1 MSDQNLDPT
10 IRSAL
15 GSSLTRRS
23 LFALGGAAAV
33 TGVLAACGS
42 NTGREPAA
50 TGGGATGGGGS
61 GVTLNQWYHQ
71 YGEAGTQ
78 QAVEKYAA
86 AYKDATVKV
95 SWKPGDYDQST
106 AASLLTD
113 AGPDV
118 FEYGNGPT
126 IDMIKGK
133 QVVDLTDLLGD
144 GKDDFNPSIL
154 KRMTYEGKTYAI
166 PQVVDMQLL
175 VYRKSM
181 LDKAGVTPPQ
191 TIDEL
196 IAAAKKLTQ
205 GNVKGLFLGNDGGAG
220 LMGGPMLW
228 SAGLDYLTEDNK
240 FGFDDPRAGQALGKL
255 REMWDAKVLLLGAP
269 KDWFDASALTAG
281 LTAMQFT
288 GLWTFPDIK
297 KGLGDDF
304 GVMAWPAL
312 DGSGKAS
319 VPVGAYGS
327 CVSAKSKNVEA
338 AKKFVKY
345 LWVDQTADQ
354 LDFATAYGFHI
365 PARTSLI
372 AQATTLKDGQAAEAA
387 KLATDVGHA
396 QSPILWTP
404 KCNTAFGDAM
414 NRIVK
419 EGADPMGEIAKVK
432 AVAEPELKR
441 VLA

>member
-1 MSDQNLDPT
+1 MSDKQ
-10 IRSAL
+10 IGREIGQAL
-15 GSSLTRRS
+15 GANLTRRS

-33 TGVLAACGS
+33 TGALAACGS

-50 TGGGATGGGGS
+50 TGGASGGGS
-61 GVTLNQWYHQ
+61 GATINQWYHQ

-126 IDMIKGK
+126 IDMIKGG
-133 QVVDLTDLLGD
+133 QVVDLTDLIGD
-144 GKDDFNPSIL
+144 TKSDFNPSIL
-154 KRMTYEGKTYAI
+154 ERMTYDGKTYAI

-228 SAGLDYLTEDNK
+228 SAGLDYLTKDNQ
-240 FGFDDPRAGQALGKL
+240 FGFDDPRAATALGKL

-269 KDWFDASALTAG
+269 KDWFDAVGAHRRPDGHAVHRPVDLPRHQEGPRRRLRRHGLAG
-281 LTAMQFT
+281 ARRQRQ
-288 GLWTFPDIK
+288 
-297 KGLGDDF
+297 GLGARRRLRLVRQRQEQ
-304 GVMAWPAL
+304 GRRGRQEVRQVA
-312 DGSGKAS
+312 
-319 VPVGAYGS
+319 
-327 CVSAKSKNVEA
+327 
-338 AKKFVKY
+338 
-345 LWVDQTADQ
+345 VDRPDR
-354 LDFATAYGFHI
+354 
-365 PARTSLI
+365 RTSSTSRRPT
-372 AQATTLKDGQAAEAA
+372 ASTSRRARASSARRRRSRAGRRPRRPSSPPTSATRRARSCGRPSAPRPSVT
-387 KLATDVGHA
+387 
-396 QSPILWTP
+396 
-404 KCNTAFGDAM
+404 
-414 NRIVK
+414 R
-419 EGADPMGEIAKVK
+419 
-432 AVAEPELKR
+432 
-441 VLA
+441 

>member
-1 MSDQNLDPT
+1 MTDQQTQLT
-10 IRSAL
+10 QLSGAFSRRRLL
-15 GSSLTRRS
+15 G
-23 LFALGGAAAV
+23 LGGAAVV
-33 TGVLAACGS
+33 TGALAACGS

-50 TGGGATGGGGS
+50 PGGATGGGG
-61 GVTLNQWYHQ
+61 GGATLQQWYHQ

-86 AYKDATVKV
+86 AYKNATVKV

-126 IDMIKGK
+126 IDMIKGN

-144 GKDDFNPSIL
+144 AKSDFNPGIL
-154 KRMTYEGKTYAI
+154 KRMTYQDKVWAI

-228 SAGLDYLTEDNK
+228 SAGLDYLTESNE
-240 FGFDDPRAGQALGKL
+240 FGFDDPRAATALGKL

-327 CVSAKSKNVEA
+327 CVSAKAKDVDA
-338 AKKFVKY
+338 AKKFAKW
-345 LWVDQTADQ
+345 LWVDQTAYQ

-365 PARTSLI
+365 PSRTSLI
-372 AQATTLKDGQAAEAA
+372 GQASTLKEGQAAEAA

-396 QSPILWTP
+396 QSPLLWTP
-404 KCNTAFGDAM
+404 KCATAFGDAM

-419 EGADPMGEIAKVK
+419 EGADPAGEIAKVK

>member
-1 MSDQNLDPT
+1 MPL
-10 IRSAL
+10 RS
-15 GSSLTRRS
+15 RVRS
-23 LFALGGAAAV
+23 PRAAA
-33 TGVLAACGS
+33 TPDASRRPRAA
-42 NTGREPAA
+42 RAA
-50 TGGGATGGGGS
+50 AAAGPRI
-61 GVTLNQWYHQ
+61 NQWYHQ

-86 AYKDATVKV
+86 GYKDATVKV

-126 IDMIKGK
+126 IDMIKGN
-133 QVVDLTDLLGD
+133 QVVDLTDLIGRHEVRLQPEHPRA
-144 GKDDFNPSIL
+144 DDLQRQDVCHPAGRRHAAARL
-154 KRMTYEGKTYAI
+154 
-166 PQVVDMQLL
+166 PQVDARQG
-175 VYRKSM
+175 RRH
-181 LDKAGVTPPQ
+181 AAQ

-228 SAGLDYLTEDNK
+228 SAGLDYLTKDNQ
-240 FGFDDPRAGQALGKL
+240 FGFDDPRAATALGKL

-269 KDWFDASALTAG
+269 KDWFDASALTSG

-327 CVSAKSKNVEA
+327 CVSAKSKDVEA
-338 AKKFVKY
+338 AKKFAKW
-345 LWVDQTADQ
+345 LWVDQTA
-354 LDFATAYGFHI
+354 G
-365 PARTSLI
+365 PARLRDGLRLPHPVPDEPHRPGVDPQGR
-372 AQATTLKDGQAAEAA
+372 AGRRGGQARDRRRPRPEPDALDPQVRHRLRRRDEPHRQ
-387 KLATDVGHA
+387 GGRRPGRPR
-396 QSPILWTP
+396 SPRSRPWP
-404 KCNTAFGDAM
+404 S
-414 NRIVK
+414 
-419 EGADPMGEIAKVK
+419 PS
-432 AVAEPELKR
+432 
-441 VLA
+441 

>member
-1 MSDQNLDPT
+1 MTDQQTQLT
-10 IRSAL
+10 QLSGAFSRRRLL
-15 GSSLTRRS
+15 G
-23 LFALGGAAAV
+23 LGGAAVV
-33 TGVLAACGS
+33 TGALAACGS

-50 TGGGATGGGGS
+50 SGGATGGGG
-61 GVTLNQWYHQ
+61 GGATIQQWYHQ

-126 IDMIKGK
+126 IDMIKGN

-144 GKDDFNPSIL
+144 ARSDFNPGIL
-154 KRMTYEGKTYAI
+154 KRMTYQDKVWAI

-175 VYRKSM
+175 VYRKSL
-181 LDKAGVTPPQ
+181 LDKAGIQPPQ

-228 SAGLDYLTEDNK
+228 SAGLDYLTENDE
-240 FGFDDPRAGQALGKL
+240 FGFDDPRAATALGKL

-269 KDWFDASALTAG
+269 KDWFDASALTSG

-312 DGSGKAS
+312 DDSGKAS

-327 CVSAKSKNVEA
+327 CVSAKAKDVEA
-338 AKKFVKY
+338 SKKYAKW
-345 LWVDQTADQ
+345 LWVDQTPYQ
-354 LDFATAYGFHI
+354 LDFATSYGFHI
-365 PARTSLI
+365 PSRTSLI
-372 AQATTLKDGQAAEAA
+372 GQASTLKEGQAAEAA

-396 QSPILWTP
+396 QSPLLWTP
-404 KCNTAFGDAM
+404 KCATAFGDAM

-419 EGADPMGEIAKVK
+419 EGADPAEEIAKVK

>member
-1 MSDQNLDPT
+1 MEHN
-10 IRSAL
+10 AF
-15 GSSLTRRS
+15 GASLNRRS
-23 LFALGGAAAV
+23 LLALGGAAAV
-33 TGVLAACGS
+33 TGVLAACGG
-42 NTGREPAA
+42 NTGREGTTPAA
-50 TGGGATGGGGS
+50 SGGGTGGGGS
-61 GVTLNQWYHQ
+61 VTLNQWYHQ

-86 AYKDATVKV
+86 AYQNATVKV

-126 IDMIKGK
+126 IDMIKGG
-133 QVVDLTDLLGD
+133 QVVDLSDLFGD
-144 GKDDFNPSIL
+144 TKSDFNQSVL
-154 KRMTYEGKTYAI
+154 KRVTYQDKIWAI
-166 PQVVDMQLL
+166 PQVIDMQVL

-181 LDKAGVTPPQ
+181 LEKAGVTPPQ

-196 IAAAKKLTQ
+196 IAAAKKLTD
-205 GNVKGLFLGNDGGAG
+205 GDVKGLFVGNDGGAG
-220 LMGGPMLW
+220 LLGGPMLW
-228 SAGLDYLTEDNK
+228 SAGLDYLTDDNQ
-240 FGFDDPRAGQALGKL
+240 FGFDDPRAATALGKL
-255 REMWDAKVLLLGAP
+255 RELWDSKAILLGAP
-269 KDWFDASALTAG
+269 KDWFDASALTSG

-304 GVMAWPAL
+304 GVLPWPAL

-327 CVSAKSKNVEA
+327 CVSAKSKNVDA
-338 AKKFVKY
+338 AKAFAKY
-345 LWVDQTADQ
+345 LWIDQTADQ
-354 LDFATAYGFHI
+354 LDFATKYGFHI

-372 AQATTLKDGQAAEAA
+372 AQAETLNDGPAAEAA
-387 KLATDVGHA
+387 KLATEVGHA
-396 QSPILWTP
+396 QSPLLWTP
-404 KCNTAFGDAM
+404 KCNTAFGDM
-414 NRIVK
+414 MSRIVK
-419 EGADPMGEIAKVK
+419 DGADPAAEIAKVK
-432 AVAEPELKR
+432 AVAEAELKR

>member
-1 MSDQNLDPT
+1 MSDQHSEHSQLSGAFSRRT
-10 IRSAL
+10 LL
-15 GSSLTRRS
+15 G
-23 LFALGGAAAV
+23 LGGAAVV
-33 TGVLAACGS
+33 TGALAACGS
-42 NTGREPAA
+42 NTGRQPAA
-50 TGGGATGGGGS
+50 SGGASGGGG
-61 GVTLNQWYHQ
+61 GGTTIQQWYHQ

-78 QAVEKYAA
+78 QAVERYAA

-106 AASLLTD
+106 AASLLTN

-126 IDMIKGK
+126 IDMIKGN
-133 QVVDLTDLLGD
+133 QVVELTDLLGD
-144 GKDDFNPSIL
+144 ARSDFNPGIL
-154 KRMTYEGKTYAI
+154 KRMTYQDKVWAI
-166 PQVVDMQLL
+166 PQVIDMQLL

-196 IAAAKKLTQ
+196 VAAAKKLTQ
-205 GNVKGLFLGNDGGAG
+205 GDVKGLFLGNDGGAG

-240 FGFDDPRAGQALGKL
+240 FGFDDPRAATALGKL

-312 DGSGKAS
+312 DGSGKPS

-327 CVSAKSKNVEA
+327 CVSAKAKDVDA
-338 AKKFVKY
+338 AKKFVKW
-345 LWVDQTADQ
+345 LWVDQTQDQ

-365 PARTSLI
+365 PSRTSLI
-372 AQATTLKDGQAAEAA
+372 SQASTLKEGQAADAA

-396 QSPILWTP
+396 QSPLLWTP
-404 KCNTAFGDAM
+404 KCATAFGDAM

-419 EGADPMGEIAKVK
+419 EGADPAGEIAKVK

>member
-1 MSDQNLDPT
+1 MEHN
-10 IRSAL
+10 AF
-15 GSSLTRRS
+15 GASLNRRS
-23 LFALGGAAAV
+23 LLALGGAAAV
-33 TGVLAACGS
+33 TGVLAACGG
-42 NTGREPAA
+42 NTGREGTTPAA
-50 TGGGATGGGGS
+50 SGGGTGGGGS
-61 GVTLNQWYHQ
+61 VTLNQWYHQ

-86 AYKDATVKV
+86 AYKNATVKV

-126 IDMIKGK
+126 IDMIKGG
-133 QVVDLTDLLGD
+133 QVVDLSDLFGD
-144 GKDDFNPSIL
+144 TKSDFNESVL
-154 KRMTYEGKTYAI
+154 KRVTYQDKIWAI
-166 PQVVDMQLL
+166 PQVIDMQVL

-181 LDKAGVTPPQ
+181 LEKAGVTPPQ

-196 IAAAKKLTQ
+196 IAAAKKLTD
-205 GNVKGLFLGNDGGAG
+205 GDVKGLFVGNDGGAG
-220 LMGGPMLW
+220 LLGGPMLW
-228 SAGLDYLTEDNK
+228 SAGLDYLTDDNQ
-240 FGFDDPRAGQALGKL
+240 FGFDDPRAATALGKL
-255 REMWDAKVLLLGAP
+255 RELWDSKAILLGAP
-269 KDWFDASALTAG
+269 KDWFDASALTSG

-304 GVMAWPAL
+304 GVLPWPAL

-327 CVSAKSKNVEA
+327 CVSAKSKNVDA
-338 AKKFVKY
+338 AKAFAKY
-345 LWVDQTADQ
+345 LWIDQTADQ
-354 LDFATAYGFHI
+354 LDFATKYGFHI

-372 AQATTLKDGQAAEAA
+372 AQAATLKDGPAAEAA
-387 KLATDVGHA
+387 KLATEVGHA
-396 QSPILWTP
+396 QSPLLWTP
-404 KCNTAFGDAM
+404 KCNTAFGDM
-414 NRIVK
+414 MSRIVK
-419 EGADPMGEIAKVK
+419 DGADPAAEIAKVK
-432 AVAEPELKR
+432 AVAEAELKR

>member
-1 MSDQNLDPT
+1 MARNVIGPP
-10 IRSAL
+10 
-15 GSSLTRRS
+15 LTRRS
-23 LFALGGAAAV
+23 LLSLGGAAAV

-42 NTGREPAA
+42 NTGRETAA
-50 TGGGATGGGGS
+50 TGGAGGASGGGTRP
-61 GVTLNQWYHQ
+61 VLNQWYHQ

-86 AYKDATVKV
+86 AYPDAIVKV
-95 SWKPGDYDQST
+95 GWKPGDYDQST

-113 AGPDV
+113 VGPDV

-126 IDMIKGK
+126 IDMIKGG

-144 GKDDFNPSIL
+144 AKSDFNPSIL
-154 KRMTYEGKTYAI
+154 ARMTYDNKVYAV

-205 GNVKGLFLGNDGGAG
+205 GNVKGIFLGNDGGAG

-228 SAGLDYLTEDNK
+228 SAGFDYLTQDNQ
-240 FGFDDPRAGQALGKL
+240 FGFDDPKAGAALGKL
-255 REMWDAKVLLLGAP
+255 RELWDSKAVLLGAP

-304 GVMAWPAL
+304 GVMAWPAY
-312 DGSGKAS
+312 DSSGKAS

-327 CVSAKSKNVEA
+327 CVSAKSKNVDA
-338 AKKFVKY
+338 AKKFVKW
-345 LWVDQTADQ
+345 LWVDQTAYQ

-365 PARTSLI
+365 PSRTSLI
-372 AQATTLKDGQAAEAA
+372 SQATTLKDGAAAEAA

-404 KCNTAFGDAM
+404 KCATAFGDSM

-419 EGADPMGEIAKVK
+419 EGADPMAEIAKVK
-432 AVAEPELKR
+432 AVVDPELKR
-441 VLA
+441 VLG

>member
-1 MSDQNLDPT
+1 MSDKQIGQALRANL
-10 IRSAL
+10 S
-15 GSSLTRRS
+15 RRS
-23 LFALGGAAAV
+23 LVALGGAAAV
-33 TGVLAACGS
+33 TGALAACGS
-42 NTGREPAA
+42 NTGRETAA
-50 TGGGATGGGGS
+50 TGGASGGGS
-61 GVTLNQWYHQ
+61 KPTLNQWYHQ

-78 QAVEKYAA
+78 QAVERYAA
-86 AYKDATVKV
+86 AYKDAIVKV

-126 IDMIKGK
+126 IDMIKGG

-144 GKDDFNPSIL
+144 TKSDFNPSML
-154 KRMTYEGKTYAI
+154 ERMTYQGKTYAI
-166 PQVVDMQLL
+166 PQVIDMQLL

-181 LDKAGVTPPQ
+181 LDKAGITPPQ

-228 SAGLDYLTEDNK
+228 SAGLDYLTKDNQ
-240 FGFDDPRAGQALGKL
+240 FGFDDPRAATALGKL

-269 KDWFDASALTAG
+269 KDWFDPSALVSG

-312 DGSGKAS
+312 DDKGKAS

-338 AKKFVKY
+338 AKKYVKW
-345 LWVDQTADQ
+345 LWVDQTPFQ
-354 LDFATAYGFHI
+354 LDFATSYGFHI

-372 AQATTLKDGQAAEAA
+372 SQANSLKSGQAAEAA

-404 KCNTAFGDAM
+404 KCATAFSDAM

-419 EGADPMGEIAKVK
+419 EGADPAAEIAKVK

-441 VLA
+441 VQA